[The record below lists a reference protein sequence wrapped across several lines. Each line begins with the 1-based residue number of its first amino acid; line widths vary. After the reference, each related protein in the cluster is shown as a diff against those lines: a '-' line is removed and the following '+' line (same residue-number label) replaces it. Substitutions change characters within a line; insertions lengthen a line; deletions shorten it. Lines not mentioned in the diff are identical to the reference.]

1 MKIFSSAQA
10 KIRAR
15 REARSVAWSNSVGF
29 VQRAALSGNDP
40 GRSVKI
46 PYWRKLTR
54 VYQAVPSSPGDT
66 WLTPEG
72 VAETPQYQRQQS
84 CLATTDGFRLHAVLL
99 PLVNAALPT
108 AVDYS
113 SDLVDMA
120 SVIARASEQDNDAR
134 HVVNVDLQYLQEAIH
149 PDAAGI
155 QLTVGGKDDPVEVF
169 CFLEDG
175 TQISYALI
183 MPYYPPEGSHH
194 GQRPRLPARQV
205 EADN

>member
-1 MKIFSSAQA
+1 MKLFTPAQA

-15 REARSVAWSNSVGF
+15 CEARSVAWANSVGF

-40 GRSVKI
+40 ARSIKI

-54 VYQAVPSSPGDT
+54 VYQGVPSSPGDT
-66 WLTPEG
+66 WLTAEG
-72 VAETPQYQRQQS
+72 VVETPQYQQQQS
-84 CLATTDGFRLHAVLL
+84 FLAATDGFRLHAVLL
-99 PLVNAALPT
+99 PLSYAALPT
-108 AVDYS
+108 AVDYD
-113 SDLVDMA
+113 SDLDMA
-120 SVIARASEQDNDAR
+120 GVIAKANEQDTDGR
-134 HVVNVDLQYLQEAIH
+134 HVVNVELEYLQEAIH

-183 MPYYPPEGSHH
+183 MPYYPPEGMYH

-205 EADN
+205 EAAES